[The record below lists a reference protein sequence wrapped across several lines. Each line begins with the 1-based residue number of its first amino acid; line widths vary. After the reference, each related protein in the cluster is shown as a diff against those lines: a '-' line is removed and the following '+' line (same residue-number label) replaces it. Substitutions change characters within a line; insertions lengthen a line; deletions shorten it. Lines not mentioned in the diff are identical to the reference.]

1 MPTPIDM
8 KVLLNHIYEYKKGV
22 RQMVLFTFNK
32 RYKQFATERLAHQ
45 GIPYILQPIGNDRL
59 NLFFFRKECLEAVK
73 LMITRPLNQL
83 SAEEDFILGAL
94 LGYDIRMQCE
104 LYCSRKCQ
112 KEMTTCQSPNNEHR
126 LVWC

>member
-1 MPTPIDM
+1 MNI
-8 KVLLNHIYEYKKGV
+8 KKAFV
-22 RQMVLFTFNK
+22 RWSYLRLTSVISS
-32 RYKQFATERLAHQ
+32 FATERLAHQ

-83 SAEEDFILGAL
+83 SPEEDFILGAL

-104 LYCSRKCQ
+104 RYCSRKCQ